1 VRDLE
6 IRIRQGGLSNRA
18 LQGVLKVARTIAD
31 LEGRSNIE
39 SEDVEEALRFRCSG
53 EDPYD
58 VLTLSDQIS
67 VPGMPFK

>member
-1 VRDLE
+1 
-6 IRIRQGGLSNRA
+6 
-18 LQGVLKVARTIAD
+18 
-31 LEGRSNIE
+31 
-39 SEDVEEALRFRCSG
+39 VEEALRFRCSG